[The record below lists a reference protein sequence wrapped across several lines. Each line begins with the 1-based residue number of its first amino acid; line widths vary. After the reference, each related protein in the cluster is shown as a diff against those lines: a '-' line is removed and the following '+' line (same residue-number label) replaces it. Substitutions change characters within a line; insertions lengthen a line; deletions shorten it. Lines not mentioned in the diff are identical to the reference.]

1 MEFITERLILRPW
14 RESDA
19 DSLYEYAK
27 DPSVGPAA
35 GWPAHTGREHSL
47 TVIRNVLTVDESYAV
62 CMKEDNRAIGSIS
75 LFRTARSHTQTDNTE
90 WEIGF
95 WLGAPFWG
103 RGYIPEAVRTLQRH
117 AFVDLGCTAL
127 WCACFEG
134 NEKSRRCQEKCG
146 FIFHHTEEN
155 KKCAQLGEVRRE
167 HRQLLTREKWQQGLP
182 ENI

>member
-27 DPSVGPAA
+27 DPAVGPAA
-35 GWPAHTGREHSL
+35 GWPTHTSREHSL
-47 TVIRNVLTVDESYAV
+47 KVIRDVLTVDESYAV

-75 LFRTARSHTQTDNTE
+75 LFRIVRPHTQEARPHTQTDNTE

-103 RGYIPEAVRTLQRH
+103 RGYIPEAVRALQRH
-117 AFVDLGCTAL
+117 AFEDLGCEAL

-146 FIFHHTEEN
+146 FTFRHTEEN
-155 KKCAQLGEVRRE
+155 KNARSLAR
-167 HRQLLTREKWQQGLP
+167 
-182 ENI
+182 